1 MFRKTCFALCV
12 ATLLTVVANSSFGQ
26 ESPSVF
32 DYLAGRAASM
42 AAALPAVP
50 NTVEDWEKQRTELVG
65 ELGEALGLPDRESMK
80 AAVTYIKEEG
90 DLVIE
95 EVTYLWAEQTY
106 VSATVI
112 RAKQSDGRQPA
123 IVMPSGSLG
132 HYTFL
137 PYRKFV
143 DSMAG
148 QGITVLFIDDPRT
161 GRRQAPN
168 AGLYAAASAAG
179 IQSAGIQVFDALRGL
194 DYLLTR
200 ADVDPGKI
208 GIAGLGAGAMQS
220 YMAAAL
226 EPRFQFVVAVGG
238 TTTYASL
245 TQAAPAGEAP
255 GDPSAFVGGILE
267 FTDMDRVAACLA
279 PRPIFIAGRA
289 GVGEWAI
296 AGYDQVLRTMK
307 ATYGLHAAAD
317 RICQVPAGRSDDMTP
332 HIPEIT
338 RWIDASVLPSLK
350 GSDAAPA
357 ECCEVEE
364 EPDFSMLGYVQRRI
378 ADQAASLPV
387 SQTEWQAHRDE
398 TIKWLRTSC
407 GVDSMTPPPDQ
418 VIEAIEGDDMV
429 TERIALGVDAGFRC
443 PALLVRP
450 AQPSQAKHAGVVLS
464 HDDRQC
470 AASAKIVEVT
480 RRLVSAGYWVIV
492 PDHASVHAQSLQRLA
507 DPERPSFYGDE
518 AARLYGPA
526 DVVGLSP
533 LALRVAEN
541 LAAFRHL
548 AARAEVNAEKI
559 VVSGAGIGGVDACL
573 AGLLEE
579 RVAGV
584 ASIDATTMR
593 DFALNA
599 APGELRFFNLMPCL
613 PSLLT
618 KTDLDCLYGALAPRP
633 LLAVWL
639 KDGWPKSGF
648 EQVTTTASAIY
659 KLQQAEDALLTLGPR
674 DVTEELEAATPD
686 GVLKQLIAGARPL
699 LPTPPQ
705 PGIVGNVEGL
715 KSRAAADS
723 AAGLIWIV
731 AEMDG
736 YEQEFVY
743 GGYRMESWSFFND
756 NGDAQK
762 GRLITPLLLRKKDD
776 KYELTGVGT
785 TRTNDGTGV
794 QSFDFEPVQGT
805 DTVDEGY
812 FFGWHTGDLEG
823 NHNPGVAE
831 FQDAP
836 EALMIILTADGQMT
850 GQKPKIGD
858 TYRIQSQFRRRY
870 SVMGVSKKQ

>member
-1 MFRKTCFALCV
+1 
-12 ATLLTVVANSSFGQ
+12 
-26 ESPSVF
+26 
-32 DYLAGRAASM
+32 M
-42 AAALPAVP
+42 AAAHPAVP
-50 NTVEDWEKQRTELVG
+50 ETMEAWEKQRTELVG
-65 ELGEALGLPDRESMK
+65 ELDAALDLPDREPMK
-80 AAVTYIKEEG
+80 AAVTYTKKEG
-90 DLVIE
+90 DLMIE
-95 EVTYLWAEQTY
+95 EIAYLWAEQTY

-112 RAKQSDGRQPA
+112 RAKQTDGRQPA

-143 DSMAG
+143 DSMAS
-148 QGITVLFIDDPRT
+148 QGMIVLFIDDPRT
-161 GRRQAPN
+161 GRRQAPE

-179 IQSAGIQVFDALRGL
+179 IPPAGIQVFDALRGL

-200 ADVDPGKI
+200 ADVDVGKI
-208 GIAGLGAGAMQS
+208 GIAGLGAGALQS

-238 TTTYASL
+238 TTTYAAL
-245 TQAAPAGEAP
+245 TQAAASGEAP
-255 GDPSAFVGGILE
+255 GDPSAFVAGMLE

-279 PRPIFIAGRA
+279 PRPVFIAGRA
-289 GVGEWAI
+289 GAGEWAVP
-296 AGYDQVLRTMK
+296 GYEQVLRTMK
-307 ATYGLHAAAD
+307 AAYGLHDAAD
-317 RICQVPAGRSDDMTP
+317 RICQAPNGPSDGMTP
-332 HIPEIT
+332 YIADVAQWLET
-338 RWIDASVLPSLK
+338 SVLPSLK
-350 GSDAAPA
+350 TSGAAPE

-364 EPDFSMLGYVQRRI
+364 EPDFSILGYVQRRI
-378 ADQAASLPV
+378 ANQTALLPV
-387 SQTEWQAHRDE
+387 EPASQTEWQAQRDE
-398 TIKWLRTSC
+398 MIQWLRSSC
-407 GVDSMTPPPDQ
+407 GVDSMSPPPDQ
-418 VIEAIEGDDMV
+418 VVEVIEGDDLV
-429 TERIALGVDAGFRC
+429 TERIALGVDAAFRC

-450 AQPSQAKHAGVVLS
+450 AQTGQAKHAGVVLS

-480 RRLVSAGYWVIV
+480 RRLASAGYWVIV
-492 PDHASVHAQSLQRLA
+492 PDHASVHAQSLQPLA
-507 DPERPSFYGDE
+507 DAERPSFYGDE
-518 AARLYGPA
+518 AAKLYGPA

-548 AARAEVNAEKI
+548 AARPEVDGAKI
-559 VVSGAGIGGVDACL
+559 VVSGVGIGGVDACV

-593 DFALNA
+593 DFAMNT
-599 APGELRFFNLMPCL
+599 APSELRFFNLMPYL
-613 PSLLT
+613 PSLTT

-633 LLAVWL
+633 LLTVRL

-648 EQVTTTASAIY
+648 EQVTATASAIY
-659 KLQQAEDALLTLGPR
+659 KLQQAEDALLALGPR
-674 DVTEELEAATPD
+674 DVTEDLEAATPD
-686 GVLKQLIAGARPL
+686 GIKKQLIAAARPL

-715 KSRAAADS
+715 TSRASADS
-723 AAGLIWIV
+723 ASGLIWIV

-743 GGYRMESWSFFND
+743 GGYRMESWSFFNN

-762 GRLITPLLLRKKDD
+762 GRSITPLLFRKQDG

-805 DTVDEGY
+805 DTVDEGCY
-812 FFGWHTGDLEG
+812 FGWHTGDLEG
-823 NHNPGVAE
+823 NRNPGVAE
-831 FQDAP
+831 YQDAP
-836 EALMIILTADGQMT
+836 DALMIILTADGQMT

-870 SVMGVSKKQ
+870 SVMAVSKKQ